1 MKILIYLVPQCGVR
15 TVLNTGLK
23 KSRVISMTDQEKV
36 NVRRRRERGESYGAI
51 AKIMGL
57 NVNSVKSFCRR
68 EKIQVGVITV
78 TDSDDSPELIDEQ
91 AIPLTTKQKRLCEL
105 CGEPVLVLSRQAN
118 CFCSDSRI
126 KYWRGS
132 RKSYA
137 TEHTCQTWS
146 YLRKKDRNYCSHNC
160 YINHRFKSKVAKIVG
175 KS

>member
-1 MKILIYLVPQCGVR
+1 
-15 TVLNTGLK
+15 
-23 KSRVISMTDQEKV
+23 MTDQEKV

-105 CGEPVLVLSRQAN
+105 CGEPVLVLSTGRPKR
-118 CFCSDSRI
+118 FCSDSCRI

-137 TEHTCQTWS
+137 TEHTCPNCG
-146 YLRKKDRNYCSHNC
+146 LIFKGRKNRKYCSHNC
-160 YINHRFKSKVAKIVG
+160 YINHRFKEQSHEE
-175 KS
+175 